1 MSARDRYSASG
12 GPAPHVGAVVG
23 AALSAAERR
32 ALAALDLDG
41 LVAFLREL
49 IAIPSLDGEES
60 PAQRRVAEW
69 MAAAGLATDV
79 WAIDLDELGRHPDWC
94 HEVERDEAVGVV
106 GWYGEKAAGRAAAG
120 SGAGDLA
127 PGDSRPPAPGP
138 STFGRDLMLNG
149 HIDVVPVGDEAAW
162 TTPPWDPAI
171 RDGRVYGRGAVDMK
185 GGLCCALAAV
195 KAIRD
200 AGVRLRGRVSVASVV
215 GEEDGGTGT
224 LATILRGH
232 TADGA
237 VVIEPTELHVIP
249 AQAGSLMFR
258 LVVHGLSAHGCVR
271 EEGVSAVEKF
281 TPLFGALRRLEA
293 ERCAGA
299 ARAAVAGDPY
309 SLLYARFRLPW
320 PIEVGTVRA
329 GDWASSV
336 PDTLVAEGRYG
347 VAIGE
352 DAPAARRAFEKAIAR
367 AAAADSWLAE
377 HPPTVEWWGGR
388 FDPAVT
394 DTADPI
400 VTAVTEA
407 ATAVTGESPPIEG
420 VTYGA
425 DMRLLV
431 NVGGIPTVL
440 FGPGDVR
447 VAHMPDEFVPSDEL
461 RVAAQ
466 TLVLTTLRFCGVE
479 E

>member
-1 MSARDRYSASG
+1 MSRGDTDGSGAPGSAG
-12 GPAPHVGAVVG
+12 
-23 AALSAAERR
+23 ALSPTERKT
-32 ALAALDLDG
+32 LDSLEVDG

-49 IAIPSLDGEES
+49 IAMPSLDGDES
-60 PAQRRVAEW
+60 AAQRRVAAW
-69 MAAAGLATDV
+69 MKAAGLRTDL
-79 WAIDLDELGRHPDWC
+79 WPIDLDELSRHADWC
-94 HEVERDEAVGVV
+94 HEVERQEALGLVGWLGEPARREAGEAV
-106 GWYGEKAAGRAAAG
+106 AGG
-120 SGAGDLA
+120 
-127 PGDSRPPAPGP
+127 GP
-138 STFGRDLMLNG
+138 TSHSGRDLLLNG
-149 HIDVVPVGDEAAW
+149 HIDVVPVGDETAW
-162 TTPPWDPAI
+162 TTSPWDPAV

-185 GGLCCALAAV
+185 GGLACTLFAA

-200 AGVRLRGRVSVASVV
+200 AGVRLRGRLTVASVI

-237 VVIEPTELHVIP
+237 VVAEPTALAVVP

-271 EEGVSAVEKF
+271 EEGVNAIEKF
-281 TPLFGALRRLEA
+281 LPLFTALRQLEA
-293 ERCAGA
+293 ERCGVAAGA
-299 ARAAVAGDPY
+299 ADVAGDPR
-309 SLLYARFRLPW
+309 SPLFARHRLPW

-336 PDTLVAEGRYG
+336 PDTLLAEGRYG

-352 DAPAARRAFEKAIAR
+352 EVAAARRVFEAAISR
-367 AAAADSWLAE
+367 AAAADPWLAE
-377 HPPTVEWWGGR
+377 HPPAVEWWGGR

-394 DTADPI
+394 DRADPI
-400 VTAVTEA
+400 VGAVVEA
-407 ATAVTGESPPIEG
+407 AAAVAGEAPSLEG

-431 NVGGIPTVL
+431 HVAGIPTVL

-447 VAHMPDEFVPSDEL
+447 VAHMPDEYVPIAEL

-466 TLVLTTLRFCGVE
+466 TLILTALRFCGVE
-479 E
+479 